1 MLPDSL
7 DSTPKSSTVAAL
19 ESGGFAMAQ
28 TGVINLNNEVV
39 KMRKEVK
46 RTRVLVIRR
55 LTRHLA
61 KLKSKKGTEDIL
73 SKNQRRIQRLLEEIH
88 AMKDI
93 KPDEVTKSALDDDI
107 NFEKICKKPDSTA
120 TERAI
125 ARLATYPLLKKKI
138 DALKAAIKAFKDA
151 RQTITEVKSLKDS
164 SEENHN
170 EETGAEQSS
179 TDNVNKFK
187 HQESTVKKEENIK
200 MLSKKPTTLEKKM
213 NKMEDK
219 EKAGIPP
226 HMAIKP
232 SQEPSLIALKTQN
245 KEEKNP
251 AVTDKINRTEV
262 STISSDDGSDVE
274 EQSEGE
280 KEYFDDSTEER
291 FYKQSSLS
299 EDSDSDDDFFIG
311 KVKRTR
317 KKENNGS
324 SSVKEEKTSQK
335 VSPEKE
341 KLEKLESMVMK
352 VRPNTKARKLEST
365 FFSSLSESRRTRRNA
380 REQLPKNRIPAFQQN
395 EPQIKNHL
403 DRSMSTRHENK
414 KQQLQ
419 QPLHPSWEASRK
431 RKEQMSKIT
440 VFQGKKITFDD
451 D

>member
-1 MLPDSL
+1 
-7 DSTPKSSTVAAL
+7 
-19 ESGGFAMAQ
+19 MAQ
-28 TGVINLNNEVV
+28 TGILNLNNEVV
-39 KMRKEVK
+39 KLRKEVK

-61 KLKSKKGTEDIL
+61 KLKSKKGTEDLL
-73 SKNQRRIQRLLEEIH
+73 SKNQRRTQRLLEEIH
-88 AMKDI
+88 AMKDV

-107 NFEKICKKPDSTA
+107 NFEEICRKPDSTA

-125 ARLATYPLLKKKI
+125 ARLATHPLLKKKI
-138 DALKAAIKAFKDA
+138 DALKAAVKAFKDS
-151 RQTITEVKSLKDS
+151 RQIITEVESLKDS
-164 SEENHN
+164 SEENYS
-170 EETGAEQSS
+170 EKTGVKQSS
-179 TDNVNKFK
+179 AGNLNKFK
-187 HQESTVKKEENIK
+187 HQENTVIKEENVK
-200 MLSKKPTTLEKKM
+200 TLPKKPNTLEKKM
-213 NKMEDK
+213 SKMEDK
-219 EKAGIPP
+219 QKTGIPP
-226 HMAIKP
+226 HVALKP
-232 SQEPSLIALKTQN
+232 SQEPALIALETQN
-245 KEEKNP
+245 TEKRNL
-251 AVTDKINRTEV
+251 AITTKTNRTKI
-262 STISSDDGSDVE
+262 STIITNDGSDVE

-317 KKENNGS
+317 RKENS
-324 SSVKEEKTSQK
+324 CYSSVKDQKTSQK

-341 KLEKLESMVMK
+341 KLERLESMEKM
-352 VRPNTKARKLEST
+352 RPVTKARKLEST

-403 DRSMSTRHENK
+403 DRTVYTRPENK

-431 RKEQMSKIT
+431 RKEQMSKIA
-440 VFQGKKITFDD
+440 VFQGKKITFDED
-451 D
+451 

>member
-1 MLPDSL
+1 
-7 DSTPKSSTVAAL
+7 
-19 ESGGFAMAQ
+19 MAQ
-28 TGVINLNNEVV
+28 PGVLNLNNEVV

-88 AMKDI
+88 AMKDV

-125 ARLATYPLLKKKI
+125 ARLATHPLLKKKI
-138 DALKAAIKAFKDA
+138 DALKAAVQAFKDA
-151 RQTITEVKSLKDS
+151 RQTVTEVESLKDS
-164 SEENHN
+164 SEENYN
-170 EETGAEQSS
+170 EETEVKLNSS
-179 TDNVNKFK
+179 DSVNKFK
-187 HQESTVKKEENIK
+187 HQENTVKKEENDK
-200 MLSKKPTTLEKKM
+200 TLSKKPKTLEKKM

-219 EKAGIPP
+219 QKTAIPSKVP
-226 HMAIKP
+226 LKP
-232 SQEPSLIALKTQN
+232 SQEPSMIAFQTQKT
-245 KEEKNP
+245 EEKNL
-251 AVTDKINRTEV
+251 AITNKINRAKI
-262 STISSDDGSDVE
+262 STIITNDESDEE

-280 KEYFDDSTEER
+280 GEYFDDSTEER

-299 EDSDSDDDFFIG
+299 EDSESDDDFFIG

-317 KKENNGS
+317 KKENS
-324 SSVKEEKTSQK
+324 CYSSVKEQKPSKK

-341 KLEKLESMVMK
+341 KLERLESMEK
-352 VRPNTKARKLEST
+352 IKPTSKAMRLEST
-365 FFSSLSESRRTRRNA
+365 FFSSLSENRRIRRNA

-403 DRSMSTRHENK
+403 DRSIFIRPENK

>member
-1 MLPDSL
+1 
-7 DSTPKSSTVAAL
+7 
-19 ESGGFAMAQ
+19 
-28 TGVINLNNEVV
+28 
-39 KMRKEVK
+39 
-46 RTRVLVIRR
+46 
-55 LTRHLA
+55 
-61 KLKSKKGTEDIL
+61 
-73 SKNQRRIQRLLEEIH
+73 
-88 AMKDI
+88 MKDV

-125 ARLATYPLLKKKI
+125 ARLATHPLLKKKI
-138 DALKAAIKAFKDA
+138 DALKAAVQAFKDA
-151 RQTITEVKSLKDS
+151 RQTVTEVESLKDS
-164 SEENHN
+164 SEENYN
-170 EETGAEQSS
+170 EETEVKLNSS
-179 TDNVNKFK
+179 DSVNKFK
-187 HQESTVKKEENIK
+187 HQENTVKKEENDK
-200 MLSKKPTTLEKKM
+200 TLSKKPKTLEKKM

-219 EKAGIPP
+219 QKTAIPSKVP
-226 HMAIKP
+226 LKP
-232 SQEPSLIALKTQN
+232 SQEPSMIAFQTQKT
-245 KEEKNP
+245 EEKNL
-251 AVTDKINRTEV
+251 AITNKINRAKI
-262 STISSDDGSDVE
+262 STIITNDESDEE

-280 KEYFDDSTEER
+280 GEYFDDSTEER

-299 EDSDSDDDFFIG
+299 EDSESDDDFFIG

-317 KKENNGS
+317 KKENS
-324 SSVKEEKTSQK
+324 CYSSVKEQKPSKK

-341 KLEKLESMVMK
+341 KLERLESMEK
-352 VRPNTKARKLEST
+352 IKPTSKAMRLEST
-365 FFSSLSESRRTRRNA
+365 FFSSLSENRRIRRNA

-403 DRSMSTRHENK
+403 DRSIFIRPENK